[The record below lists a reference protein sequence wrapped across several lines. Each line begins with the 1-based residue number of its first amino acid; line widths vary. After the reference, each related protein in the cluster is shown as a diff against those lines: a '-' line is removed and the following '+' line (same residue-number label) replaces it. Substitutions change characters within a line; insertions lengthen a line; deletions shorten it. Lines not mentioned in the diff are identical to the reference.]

1 MSISWERG
9 AICHQKCL
17 MSLKIMIS
25 AAMPSPMVNARQI
38 RAGRAWLGWS
48 QQQLADASTVAKRTI
63 IRAEQDGDE
72 AAVQA
77 RTLRDIQRALED
89 AGVRFLFDGEVGTG
103 IADAAPVGR

>member
-1 MSISWERG
+1 
-9 AICHQKCL
+9 
-17 MSLKIMIS
+17 
-25 AAMPSPMVNARQI
+25 MPSPMVNARQI

-89 AGVRFLFDGEVGTG
+89 AGVRFLFDGEIGTG
-103 IADAAPVGR
+103 VAGAAPVDR